1 MIDNPEKAARL
12 LAALKEAVPFRVALT
27 ERLIKHLRGQHDSVA
42 EQTEHIVS
50 DLSYAGDEGGI
61 VCHMVHPEG
70 REALVVSL
78 TQVHVPSSMPF
89 SAAVADYQKHRVKKL
104 KKQGQPYGEERG

>member
-1 MIDNPEKAARL
+1 MIDNPEKAAS
-12 LAALKEAVPFRVALT
+12 AAGRTKASCTIRVALT
-27 ERLIKHLRGQHDSVA
+27 ERLIKHLRGQHDAVA

-78 TQVHVPSSMPF
+78 TQVHVPRSMPF

-104 KKQGQPYGEERG
+104 KKQGQP

>member
-1 MIDNPEKAARL
+1 M
-12 LAALKEAVPFRVALT
+12 VALT
-27 ERLIKHLRGQHDSVA
+27 ERLIKHLRGQHDAVA

-50 DLSYAGDEGGI
+50 DLSYAGNEGGI

-78 TQVHVPSSMPF
+78 TQVHVPRSMPF
-89 SAAVADYQKHRVKKL
+89 SAAVADYQKHRVKRL
-104 KKQGQPYGEERG
+104 KKQG

>member
-27 ERLIKHLRGQHDSVA
+27 ERLIKHLRGQHDAVA

-70 REALVVSL
+70 RESTCCLPDPGPCASFYAV
-78 TQVHVPSSMPF
+78 F
-89 SAAVADYQKHRVKKL
+89 SGGCRLSKASRQEA
-104 KKQGQPYGEERG
+104 EEARPTLRR